1 MIPYS
6 TQYIDNDDIKA
17 VKEVLE
23 SPFLTTGPCIENFE
37 KALCSYTGAKYATAV
52 NSATSALHLAIKAL
66 GIKNSDIVYVSAIS
80 FVASANCALYE
91 GAQVEF
97 VDVNEKTG
105 NLDVDALSTML
116 ERAHILGTLPKA
128 LVCVHLSGRSCD
140 MKKIKQLS
148 DKYGFYII
156 EDAAHAI
163 GAIYNDT
170 KVGSCTFSDITVFSF
185 HPVKIITTGEGGMAL
200 TNNEKLDYRLKLLRS
215 HGITHEK
222 SHMQNKKMPDF
233 YYEQIDLGFNY
244 RMTDFQAA
252 LGLSQL
258 SKIDDFLKKRRA
270 LAKSY
275 AKKLKDLDITLPCPD
290 SNNNLSSWHL
300 YQIGIDG
307 NRDSVYKYMR
317 SNGIGVQI
325 HYLPIYDHP
334 YYQSLQPYPKLFGA
348 ESFFK
353 NTLSIP
359 LFVNLDEKE
368 QDKVVSIL
376 KKALTL

>member
-6 TQYIDNDDIKA
+6 TQYIDNNDIEA

-23 SPFLTTGPCIENFE
+23 SPFLTTGPCIDNFE
-37 KALCSYTGAKYATAV
+37 KSVCSYTGAKYGTAV

-66 GIKNSDIVYVSAIS
+66 GIKSGDIVYVSAIS

-97 VDVNEKTG
+97 VDVDEKTG
-105 NLDVDALSTML
+105 NLDVETLATML
-116 ERAHILGTLPKA
+116 ERAHILGILPKA

-170 KVGSCTFSDITVFSF
+170 KVGSCTYSDITVFSF
-185 HPVKIITTGEGGMAL
+185 HPVKVITTGEGGMAL
-200 TNNEKLDYRLKLLRS
+200 TNNEKLDYKLKLLRS
-215 HGITHEK
+215 HGITHDK
-222 SHMQNKKMPDF
+222 NLMLNKKMPDF
-233 YYEQIDLGFNY
+233 YYEQIELGFNY

-252 LGLSQL
+252 LGLSQM
-258 SKIDDFLKKRRA
+258 SKIDEFLQKRRS
-270 LAKSY
+270 LAQSY
-275 AKKLKDLDITLPCPD
+275 AQKLKALDITLPCAD

-300 YQIGIDG
+300 YQIGIDSK
-307 NRDSVYKYMR
+307 RDNVYKYMR

-325 HYLPIYDHP
+325 HYLPIYAHP
-334 YYQSLQPYPKLFGA
+334 YYKNLEPYPKLFGA
-348 ESFFK
+348 ETFFK

-359 LFVNLDEKE
+359 LFVKIDEKE
-368 QDKVVSIL
+368 QDKVVSVL